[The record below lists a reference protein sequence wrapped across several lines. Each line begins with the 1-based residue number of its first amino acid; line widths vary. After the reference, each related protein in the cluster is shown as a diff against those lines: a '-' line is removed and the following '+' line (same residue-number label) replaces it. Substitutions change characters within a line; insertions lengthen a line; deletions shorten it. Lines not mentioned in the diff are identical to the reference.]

1 MLNSINLYEQ
11 KGVVMC
17 NYNFNL
23 EDKVVVITGGG
34 GVLTGVFAKA
44 LCSRGAKVALF
55 DINKQAA
62 DKAALALEKAGGIA
76 KGYTADVL
84 SKKSVSAAYEE
95 VKKDFGSCDI
105 LLNGAGVHH
114 PLATTGHEQ
123 LTKENMNDGRSFFDL
138 DIDKVEWVNRIDFI
152 GTFIPSQ
159 VICKDMVGKKGCSVI
174 NVSSMN
180 AMSPTTTV
188 PIYSAAKAGVSNF
201 TAWLANYF
209 AAVDIRVNAVAPGFF
224 VTNLNKHIM
233 RKEDG
238 SLTGRSE
245 RILAGT
251 PMARF
256 GEPDEC
262 AGTLLYLVD
271 SSLSGFITGVVIP
284 IDGGF
289 SSYCG
294 V

>member
-1 MLNSINLYEQ
+1 MSDYD
-11 KGVVMC
+11 
-17 NYNFNL
+17 FNL
-23 EDKVVVITGGG
+23 KGKVAIITGGG

-55 DINKQAA
+55 DINKEAA
-62 DKAALALEKAGGIA
+62 DQVAAELEAAGGVA
-76 KGYTADVL
+76 KGYQADVL
-84 SKKSVSAAYEE
+84 SKEGVTAAYEA
-95 VKKDFGSCDI
+95 VKKDFGTCDI

-123 LTKENMNDGRSFFDL
+123 ITPENMGDGRSFFDL
-138 DIDKVEWVNRIDFI
+138 DIDKVEWVNRLDFL
-152 GTFIPSQ
+152 GTFIPTQ

-174 NVSSMN
+174 NISSMN
-180 AMSPTTTV
+180 AISPTTTV

-201 TAWLANYF
+201 TAWLSNYF
-209 AAVDIRVNAVAPGFF
+209 ALVDIRVNAIAPGFF

-233 RKEDG
+233 HKQDG
-238 SLTGRSE
+238 TLSARSE
-245 RILAGT
+245 RIIAGT
-251 PMARF
+251 PMSRF
-256 GEPDEC
+256 GNPDEC

-271 SSLSGFITGVVIP
+271 PALSSFVTGAVIP

-289 SSYCG
+289 SAFCG